1 MFTRSLLSLVIVA
14 ALSPAALAADNY
26 KIDPVHSS
34 VHFRIGHGGIAF
46 VYGRFN
52 DVSGTVAYDKE
63 DPTKSSF
70 NIEIKADSVDTN
82 NEKRDAHLRSP
93 DFFDAK
99 QFPTITFKSTKV
111 ESAGEDKLNVTGD
124 LTLHGVTKEI
134 TVPVTKTGEADL
146 AEMKMGY
153 RTGWEAIVDIKR
165 SDFGMTTMVGPVGD
179 EVKIPVALEAVKE

>member
-1 MFTRSLLSLVIVA
+1 MFIRSLLSLVIVA
-14 ALSPAALAADNY
+14 ALSPLALAADTF

-34 VHFRIGHGGIAF
+34 VHFRIGHAGVSH

-52 DVSGTVAYDKE
+52 DVSGTVVQDKE

-70 NIEIKADSVDTN
+70 NIEIKADSIDTN
-82 NEKRDAHLRSP
+82 NEKRDAHLKSP

-99 QFPTITFKSTKV
+99 QFPTITFKSTSVK
-111 ESAGEDKLNVTGD
+111 SAGENKLEVTGD

-153 RTGWEAIVDIKR
+153 RGGWEAVVQIKR

-179 EVKIPVALEAVKE
+179 EVMIPVALEAVKE